1 LMCIPFQWVCDGEA
15 DCEDASDEPMA
26 CG

>member
-1 LMCIPFQWVCDGEA
+1 MCIPFQWVCDGEA